1 MSENEIPLHSLTA
14 EERSRV
20 LGMGFDEAW
29 AALEKEEPAVVALA
43 TEFILSYSE
52 KAGVLLKE
60 GKDYL
65 DLLAPSPDIPAIE
78 RIARGIVLETL
89 EEELDGQE

>member
-1 MSENEIPLHSLTA
+1 MSDNEIPLHELTSDD
-14 EERSRV
+14 RIRV
-20 LGMGFDEAW
+20 LGLGFDEAW
-29 AALEKEEPAVVALA
+29 SALEKEDPAVVALA
-43 TEFILSYSE
+43 TEYILSYSE
-52 KAGVLLKE
+52 KAGALLKE

-89 EEELDGQE
+89 EEELDEQE